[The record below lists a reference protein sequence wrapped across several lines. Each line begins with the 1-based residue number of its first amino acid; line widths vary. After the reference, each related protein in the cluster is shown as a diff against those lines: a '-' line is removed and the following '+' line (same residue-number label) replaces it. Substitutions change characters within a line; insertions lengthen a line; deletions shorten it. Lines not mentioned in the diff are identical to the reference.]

1 MFNLSDESK
10 ETITIDSFEIN
21 EVGIILELQHYENGI
36 IRNTELVSKSTGKVW
51 KVIARLLYDHAL
63 QYQKI
68 FAGEAKE
75 FILIGF
81 ESTALLQESI
91 DRIKDKESRNIFR
104 YILEPVNH
112 LEKPAIGDTL
122 TIVKPTKRQFNL
134 MKTR

>member
-10 ETITIDSFEIN
+10 ETITIDSFEIS

-36 IRNTELVSKSTGKVW
+36 IKNTELVSKSTGKVW
-51 KVIARLLYDHAL
+51 KVIARLLYDHAV
-63 QYQKI
+63 QFQKI

-81 ESTALLQESI
+81 ESAALLQESI
-91 DRIKDKESRNIFR
+91 DRVKEKESRNIFR

-112 LEKPAIGDTL
+112 HEKPFIGDTL
-122 TIVKPTKRQFNL
+122 TIVKPAKR
-134 MKTR
+134 